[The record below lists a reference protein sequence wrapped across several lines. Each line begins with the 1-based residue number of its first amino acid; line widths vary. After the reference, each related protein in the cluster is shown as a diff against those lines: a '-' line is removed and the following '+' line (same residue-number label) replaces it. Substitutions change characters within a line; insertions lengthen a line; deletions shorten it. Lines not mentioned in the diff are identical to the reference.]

1 MKQKITAC
9 IAVACLLSISVNA
22 QTFKGKTIDAY
33 GEPLPYANVCLLNHA
48 DSSFIQGAV
57 SNDKGEFVINS
68 EQREAI
74 VKVSLIGYQTIYK
87 KCTDGHVGTILMVE
101 DTTMLGEVIVKSS
114 RPITQLKN
122 DALVTHVQ
130 GSSLAHSGSAR
141 EVLGKT
147 PGVIKSNDGIEVLG
161 KGAPIIYINGRLMR
175 NQAELDQLASDKI
188 KDVEVVTTP
197 GAEYDASVNAVIR
210 IKTLKPVGEGF
221 SMDSRTQMGLTHY
234 LYGKEELNFNYRL
247 HGLDI
252 FGMVGYDRN
261 KFRQQNISQQYTY
274 APSNLL
280 YQMTDAKRYA
290 KSNMLTGKLGLNY
303 VFNENHSVGI
313 LYDFSYLPSK
323 TRNNSFTALEV
334 DKILNNELSTES
346 EEKSHN
352 RRHLVSGYYSGK
364 MGKWGIALNMDAL
377 WNNADTHQDVA
388 EKATSLENRTIST
401 QNDINNKLY
410 AAKAVAT
417 YPVWKGQLAFGAEWS
432 FLHRTDEYESGVEY
446 INDFHSKIKET
457 NGAGF
462 AEIRQ
467 TLGKINVSAGLRYEY
482 VVSNY
487 FENGVKMDEQSR
499 EYHHL
504 FPSAMLSMPIGHA
517 RTRLSY
523 SRKITRPA
531 FSQLSS
537 NVQYINRYTY
547 QSGNPNLRPSIR
559 DYVELMANY
568 KWLTLMAN
576 YTHVKDYMMSVY
588 NQYGESPEVALIQKQ
603 NVNGYSELSGM
614 INVSPSFGK
623 YHPSLMVAV
632 RQQFLTIKYRGENLK
647 LNKPMGILRFNNAY
661 NLPFDA
667 WLNADFSW
675 RTSGNA
681 ENMYIGNTW
690 QCDLGLYK
698 AFAHDKWSIKLQ
710 CEDLLN
716 TAKSTMT
723 LKNDIREMSLRKFL
737 DTHKFSITVTY
748 KINATHSKYKG
759 TGAGED
765 VKNRL

>member
-1 MKQKITAC
+1 MKQKINAC
-9 IAVACLLSISVNA
+9 IAIACFLSISANA
-22 QTFKGKTIDAY
+22 QTFKGKTINAF
-33 GEPLPYANVCLLNHA
+33 GEPLPYANVCLLNHV

-57 SNDKGEFVINS
+57 TNDKGEFVINS
-68 EQREAI
+68 EQREGI
-74 VKVSLIGYQTIYK
+74 IKVSLIGYQTIYK
-87 KCTDGHVGTILMVE
+87 KSTDGYIGSILMVE
-101 DTTMLGEVIVKSS
+101 DTTMLGEVTVKGT
-114 RPITQLKN
+114 RPTTQLKN

-141 EVLGKT
+141 DVLGKT
-147 PGVIKSNDGIEVLG
+147 PSVMKSNDGIEVLG
-161 KGAPIIYINGRLMR
+161 KGTPLIYINGRLMR
-175 NQAELDQLASDKI
+175 NQAELDQLTSDKI

-197 GAEYDASVNAVIR
+197 GAAYDASVNAVIR

-234 LYGKEELNFNYRL
+234 LFGKEELNFNYRF

-252 FGMVGYDRN
+252 FGMVGYDYN
-261 KFRQQNISQQYTY
+261 KYRQQNISQQYTY
-274 APSNLL
+274 APSNVL
-280 YQMTDAKRYA
+280 YQTADAKRYA
-290 KSNMLTGKLGLNY
+290 KSNMPSGKIGLNY
-303 VFNENHSVGI
+303 MFNENHFVGI
-313 LYDFSYLPSK
+313 LYDISYLPSK
-323 TRNNSFTALEV
+323 IRNNSFTALEI
-334 DKILNNELSTES
+334 DKILSNEVSTES
-346 EEKSHN
+346 EEKSHS
-352 RRHLVSGYYSGK
+352 RKHLVSGYYSGK
-364 MGKWGIALNMDAL
+364 MGKWGIDLNMDAL
-377 WNNADTHQDVA
+377 WDNADTHQDVV
-388 EKATSLENRTIST
+388 ENATLLEDRTIST

-417 YPVWKGQLAFGAEWS
+417 YPIWRGQLAFGTEWS
-432 FLHRTDEYESGVEY
+432 FLHRTDEYVSGVEY
-446 INDFHSKIKET
+446 INDSHSKIKET
-457 NGAGF
+457 NGTGF

-467 TLGKINVSAGLRYEY
+467 TLGELNVSAGLRYEH

-499 EYHHL
+499 VYHHL
-504 FPSAMLSMPIGHA
+504 FPSAMLSMPIGHV

-588 NQYGESPEVALIQKQ
+588 NQYGESPEIALIQKQ

-632 RQQFLTIKYRGENLK
+632 RQQFLTIKYRGEDLK

-737 DTHKFSITVTY
+737 DTRKFSITVTY

>member
-1 MKQKITAC
+1 MKYRIYIAAAC
-9 IAVACLLSISVNA
+9 ILSISANA
-22 QTFKGKTIDAY
+22 QTFKGKTINTF
-33 GEPLPYANVCLLNHA
+33 GEPLPYANVCLLNCA

-57 SNDKGEFVINS
+57 TNDKGEFVINS
-68 EQREAI
+68 ERKEGI
-74 VKVSLIGYQTIYK
+74 LKVSLIGYQTVYK
-87 KCTDGHVGTILMVE
+87 KSTDGDVGSIRMVE
-101 DTTMLGEVIVKSS
+101 GTTMLGEVTVKGA
-114 RPITQLKN
+114 RPITQIKN

-141 EVLGKT
+141 DVLGKT
-147 PGVIKSNDGIEVLG
+147 PGVMKLNDGIEVLG
-161 KGAPIIYINGRLMR
+161 RGTPLIYINGRLMR
-175 NQAELDQLASDKI
+175 NQAELDQLTSDKI

-197 GAEYDASVNAVIR
+197 GAAYDASVNAVIR

-221 SMDSRTQMGLTHY
+221 SMDSRTQIGLTHY
-234 LYGKEELNFNYRL
+234 LLGKEELNFNYRL
-247 HGLDI
+247 HELDI

-261 KFRQQNISQQYTY
+261 KYRQQNISQQYTY

-280 YQMTDAKRYA
+280 YQMTNAKRYA
-290 KSNMLTGKLGLNY
+290 KSNMLAGKLGLNY

-323 TRNNSFTALEV
+323 TRNNSFTALEIN
-334 DKILNNELSTES
+334 KILNNELSTES
-346 EEKSHN
+346 EEKTHN

-364 MGKWGIALNMDAL
+364 MGKWGIDLNVDAL
-377 WNNADTHQDVA
+377 WNNADTHQDVV
-388 EKATSLENRTIST
+388 ENATLLEDRTIST
-401 QNDINNKLY
+401 QNDIQNKLY

-417 YPVWKGQLAFGAEWS
+417 YPIWRGQLAFGTEWS
-432 FLHRTDEYESGVEY
+432 FFHRTDEYESGVEY
-446 INDFHSKIKET
+446 INDSHSKIKET

-467 TLGKINVSAGLRYEY
+467 TLGKLNVSAGLRYEH

-487 FENGVKMDEQSR
+487 FENGVKMGEQSR
-499 EYHHL
+499 VYHHL
-504 FPSAMLSMPIGHA
+504 FPSAMLSMPIGHV

-537 NVQYINRYTY
+537 NVQYINKYTY

-588 NQYGESPEVALIQKQ
+588 TQYGETPEIALIQKQ
-603 NVNGYSELSGM
+603 NIDGYSEVSGM
-614 INVSPSFGK
+614 VNVSPSFGK

-661 NLPFDA
+661 NLPLDA

-698 AFAHDKWSIKLQ
+698 AFAHDKWSVKLQ
-710 CEDLLN
+710 CEDLFN
-716 TAKSTMT
+716 TAKSSMT
-723 LKNDIREMSLRKFL
+723 LENDIREMSLRKIL
-737 DTHKFSITVTY
+737 DTRKFSITVTY
-748 KINATHSKYKG
+748 KINATRSKYKG